1 MEKINVSMENAEE
14 LYLDLCKR
22 VGSLSEWVQGAGGNI
37 SVKSDNHVLIKA
49 SGTRIADGEHLVF
62 DRNTREVIKGSG
74 KPSIETFF
82 HFFDAK
88 IIVHLHPA
96 PLFNLLCG
104 PPQEIPGVVWINYY
118 KPGEQLA
125 AALEKVYCSSKKNYF
140 FQNHGIMICGET
152 IFEIMEHMVSI
163 NERFFPKNSK
173 IAFSFVNMLYEF
185 VKGRFGKQMCIKSFS
200 IPKVSQFIPF
210 TPDLCVFLQKKPLF
224 YTSYDSLEKYV
235 KENDGL
241 PSVVYFEEKAYVM
254 GKTLMDCYDM
264 IEILNSYFLI
274 EKGKKYLTD
283 SETAELINWDQEKL
297 RIAMRQ

>member
-1 MEKINVSMENAEE
+1 MEPVIINSMEEITE
-14 LYLDLCKR
+14 TYLDLCKR

-37 SVKSDNHVLIKA
+37 SVKSADHVLIKA

-62 DRNTREVIKGSG
+62 DRKTKEVIKGSG

-96 PLFNLLCG
+96 SLMNLLCG
-104 PPQEIPGVVWINYY
+104 PPQKIPGVVWIDYY

-125 AALEKVYCSSKKNYF
+125 AALEKVYCSSKKIYF

-152 IFEIMEHMVSI
+152 ILEIIEHMVFI
-163 NERFFPKNSK
+163 NEKSQ
-173 IAFSFVNMLYEF
+173 IGFVNMLYEF
-185 VKGRFGKQMCIKSFS
+185 VKGRFGKQMCIKNLS
-200 IPKVSQFIPF
+200 IPKVSQFTPF
-210 TPDLCVFLQKKPLF
+210 TPDFCVFLQKKPLF
-224 YTSYDSLEKYV
+224 YLNYDSLEKYV
-235 KENDGL
+235 RENDGL
-241 PSVVYFEEKAYVM
+241 PSVIYFEDKAYIM

-264 IEILNSYFLI
+264 IEILNSYFMV
-274 EKGKKYLTD
+274 EKGKKCLTD
-283 SETAELINWDQEKL
+283 SETGELINWDQEKL